1 MNIYQLT
8 GHYGFLLARMQ
19 ESEEVSEEEMSELL
33 KADGDLEEKLDKYG
47 HIINQ
52 LESDSEQLDKEE
64 KRLAKRRMTN
74 DKNAE
79 RMKKAI
85 ANTLIALGEEKKK
98 TPHYNFS
105 FRKSSVV
112 ELKDKDESQF
122 IAWAMKYGKNDLY
135 NASFTTNKKAIREAL
150 ENGDEIPAYIVEKKK
165 LQIK

>member
-1 MNIYQLT
+1 MNIYELT

-112 ELKDKDESQF
+112 EVKDNDEEAF
-122 IAWAMKYGKNDLY
+122 VNWCKKYNYFELYKTSYDVNKTAVRKMLEDGK
-135 NASFTTNKKAIREAL
+135 EV
-150 ENGDEIPAYIVEKKK
+150 PAYIIEKKK